1 MIFNNFIIVKI
12 LFYLI
17 PALMLLSSGY
27 ITVYISLF
35 TILAI
40 FLLYKNNLKINIYI
54 LDYIVFFFFLTSFVS
69 TLINVTQLSY
79 FILFKSF
86 LDMRYAIL
94 YLVIRNLFQ
103 YKLLNLKYFLIIS
116 FITTVFLSID
126 IIIQHI
132 YGADL
137 FGIEPFEERY
147 NGIFESEAIA
157 GGYIQKFSIFALLSI
172 FFLNLNEA
180 KKKILAFFFINL
192 LGTAIILT
200 NDRMPFVIF
209 IFAFLLMLFFLK
221 GYAKF
226 LFLNLISL
234 LLIFFILFSNYSVTN
249 KRYLSLRSELNYD
262 IIKNNFIKMT
272 NIFDAK
278 TRINIE
284 KDTDNIAEQKVK
296 FTGGY
301 LRIYN
306 AAINLW
312 YKNPIIG
319 TGVKSFWFECIKL
332 PPDSNHISCSTH
344 PHNIYLEIVVNQGI
358 IGISFFIYLIFFIFK
373 EYYSEYKFIKNSH
386 KNFILYI
393 LLTIILFVELIPFRS
408 YGSIFQTVNGS
419 IFWIILAI
427 TSSIK
432 YQRIK

>member
-1 MIFNNFIIVKI
+1 
-12 LFYLI
+12 
-17 PALMLLSSGY
+17 MLLSSGY

-35 TILAI
+35 TIVAI
-40 FLLYKNNLKINIYI
+40 FLLYKNNLKINICI
-54 LDYIVFFFFLTSFVS
+54 LDYIVFFFFFISFVS
-69 TLINVTQLSY
+69 TLINVTQLGY

-86 LDMRYAIL
+86 LDIRFAIL
-94 YLVIRNLFQ
+94 YLIIRNLFQ
-103 YKLLNLKYFLIIS
+103 YKLLNLKYFLNIS
-116 FITTVFLSID
+116 FITTIFLSID
-126 IIIQHI
+126 IIVQHI
-132 YGADL
+132 YGVDL
-137 FGIEPFEERY
+137 FGIEPFDERY

-172 FFLNLNEA
+172 FFLNLDET
-180 KKKILAFFFINL
+180 KKKILVFLFINL
-192 LGTAIILT
+192 LGAAIILT

-209 IFAFLLMLFFLK
+209 IFTFLLLLFFLK
-221 GYAKF
+221 KYTKF
-226 LFLNLISL
+226 FFLNLMSL
-234 LLIFFILFSNYSVTN
+234 LLIFLILFNNYSVTN
-249 KRYLSLRSELNYD
+249 KRYLSLRSELNYE
-262 IIKNNFIKMT
+262 IIKNNLIKIT
-272 NIFDAK
+272 NIFNTTTK
-278 TRINIE
+278 ISIE
-284 KDTDNIAEQKVK
+284 SNTDNNAEQKVR

-306 AAINLW
+306 AAIHLW

-319 TGVKSFWFECIKL
+319 TGVKSFWYECIKL

-344 PHNIYLEIVVNQGI
+344 PHNIYLEIFVNQGI
-358 IGISFFIYLIFFIFK
+358 IGISAFIYLIFFIFK

-393 LLTIILFVELIPFRS
+393 LLMSLLFVELMPFRS
-408 YGSIFQTVNGS
+408 YGSIFQTMNGS

>member
-1 MIFNNFIIVKI
+1 MIFKNFITVKI

-17 PALMLLSSGY
+17 PAIMLLSSGY

-35 TILAI
+35 TIVAI
-40 FLLYKNNLKINIYI
+40 FLLYKNNLKINICI
-54 LDYIVFFFFLTSFVS
+54 LDYIVFFFFFISFVS
-69 TLINVTQLSY
+69 TLINVTQLGY

-86 LDMRYAIL
+86 LDIRFAIL
-94 YLVIRNLFQ
+94 YLIIRNLFQ
-103 YKLLNLKYFLIIS
+103 YKLLNLKYFLNIS
-116 FITTVFLSID
+116 FITTIFLSID
-126 IIIQHI
+126 IIVQHI
-132 YGADL
+132 YGVDL
-137 FGIEPFEERY
+137 FGIEPFDERY

-172 FFLNLNEA
+172 FFLNLDET
-180 KKKILAFFFINL
+180 KKKILVFLFINL
-192 LGTAIILT
+192 LGAAIILT

-209 IFAFLLMLFFLK
+209 IFTFLLLLFFLK
-221 GYAKF
+221 KYTKF
-226 LFLNLISL
+226 FFLNLMSL
-234 LLIFFILFSNYSVTN
+234 LLIFLILFNNYSVTN
-249 KRYLSLRSELNYD
+249 KRYLSLRSELNYE
-262 IIKNNFIKMT
+262 IIKNNLIKIT
-272 NIFDAK
+272 NIFNTTTK
-278 TRINIE
+278 ISIE
-284 KDTDNIAEQKVK
+284 SNTDNNAEQKVR

-306 AAINLW
+306 AAIHLW

-319 TGVKSFWFECIKL
+319 TGVKSFWYECIKL

-344 PHNIYLEIVVNQGI
+344 PHNIYLEIFVNQGI
-358 IGISFFIYLIFFIFK
+358 IGISAFIYLIFFIFK

-393 LLTIILFVELIPFRS
+393 LLMSLLFVELMPFRS
-408 YGSIFQTVNGS
+408 YGSIFQTMNGS

>member
-54 LDYIVFFFFLTSFVS
+54 LDYIVFFFFLISFVS

-86 LDMRYAIL
+86 LDMRFAIL

-157 GGYIQKFSIFALLSI
+157 GGYIQKFSIFALLSV
-172 FFLNLNEA
+172 FF
-180 KKKILAFFFINL
+180 
-192 LGTAIILT
+192 
-200 NDRMPFVIF
+200 
-209 IFAFLLMLFFLK
+209 
-221 GYAKF
+221 
-226 LFLNLISL
+226 
-234 LLIFFILFSNYSVTN
+234 
-249 KRYLSLRSELNYD
+249 
-262 IIKNNFIKMT
+262 
-272 NIFDAK
+272 
-278 TRINIE
+278 
-284 KDTDNIAEQKVK
+284 
-296 FTGGY
+296 
-301 LRIYN
+301 
-306 AAINLW
+306 
-312 YKNPIIG
+312 
-319 TGVKSFWFECIKL
+319 
-332 PPDSNHISCSTH
+332 
-344 PHNIYLEIVVNQGI
+344 
-358 IGISFFIYLIFFIFK
+358 
-373 EYYSEYKFIKNSH
+373 
-386 KNFILYI
+386 
-393 LLTIILFVELIPFRS
+393 
-408 YGSIFQTVNGS
+408 
-419 IFWIILAI
+419 
-427 TSSIK
+427 
-432 YQRIK
+432 

>member
-1 MIFNNFIIVKI
+1 
-12 LFYLI
+12 
-17 PALMLLSSGY
+17 MLLSSGY

-35 TILAI
+35 TIVVFF
-40 FLLYKNNLKINIYI
+40 FLFKKNFKINIFFLFFI
-54 LDYIVFFFFLTSFVS
+54 LFFFFFISFVS
-69 TLINVTQLSY
+69 TLINVTQLGY

-86 LDMRYAIL
+86 LDIRFAIL
-94 YLVIRNLFQ
+94 YLIIRNLFQ
-103 YKLLNLKYFLIIS
+103 YKLLNLKYFLNIS
-116 FITTVFLSID
+116 FITTIFLSID
-126 IIIQHI
+126 IIVQHI
-132 YGADL
+132 YGVDL
-137 FGIEPFEERY
+137 FGIEPFDERY

-172 FFLNLNEA
+172 FFLNLDET
-180 KKKILAFFFINL
+180 KKKILVFLFINL
-192 LGTAIILT
+192 LGAAIILT

-209 IFAFLLMLFFLK
+209 IFTFLLLLFFLK
-221 GYAKF
+221 KYTKF
-226 LFLNLISL
+226 FFLNLMSL
-234 LLIFFILFSNYSVTN
+234 LLIFLILFNNYSVTN
-249 KRYLSLRSELNYD
+249 KRYLSLRSELNYE
-262 IIKNNFIKMT
+262 IIKNNLIKIT
-272 NIFDAK
+272 NIFNTTTK
-278 TRINIE
+278 ISIE
-284 KDTDNIAEQKVK
+284 SNTDNNAEQKVR

-306 AAINLW
+306 AAIHLW

-319 TGVKSFWFECIKL
+319 TGVKSFWYECIKL

-344 PHNIYLEIVVNQGI
+344 PHNIYLEIFVNQGI
-358 IGISFFIYLIFFIFK
+358 IGISAFIYLIFFIFK

-393 LLTIILFVELIPFRS
+393 LLMSLLFVELMPFRS
-408 YGSIFQTVNGS
+408 YGSIFQTMNGS